1 MISQMKKYTFLV
13 FHRDY
18 DTFLT
23 QLRDLGVVHITQK
36 AAGLIEND
44 EKLQAALQHE
54 DDLRRLINQGAP
66 DQMIQE
72 RDAIKQNIAD
82 AKEAAQ
88 QAAVWGDFDAQ
99 HIEALK
105 EAGYNMRFFDCAISA
120 YKKEWGIK
128 VNTIEGK
135 TYFVRVEGIAS
146 QDVDISEMLEK
157 ATELPQPE
165 KSEAQ
170 WNKEIEQL
178 NGLLAA
184 ADARIEAWQLANMD
198 QLKQQLVEA
207 RQQIDWQRVQLSTD
221 KLADGALCLIEG
233 FCPIE
238 KEAELENMLNSAQ
251 VYYESAKPTI
261 EDNTPIELKN
271 NFYTRL
277 FEPITRLYSLP
288 NYAELDP
295 TPFFAPFFMLFF
307 GLCLG
312 DGGYGLLILLA
323 GIAVILKAPKLK
335 EWGWLG
341 VFMGVTT
348 MVVGILTGM
357 FFGINLEDV
366 AVLAP
371 VKQYF
376 ITETNA
382 TVHFMGGSYHPMM
395 VFAILIG
402 IFQILFAMGFKVVK
416 ITLRDGFKYA
426 AYDCAWLVAL
436 VTLIVW
442 FALAGSLSTVGLY
455 GIYAILGLCAVFILF
470 YSNPDRKVLLLNLGG
485 GLWGTYNMV
494 SGLLGDVLSY
504 IRLFALGL
512 AGGILGN
519 VFNALALQ
527 AGGACPSW
535 IGWLPTLLILVFGH
549 TLNFALCLISSVVH
563 PMRLTF
569 VEFYKNAGFE
579 GGGKEYKPFKK

>member
-1 MISQMKKYTFLV
+1 MISKMKKYTFLV

-23 QLRDLGVVHITQK
+23 QLRDLGVVHITEK
-36 AAGLIEND
+36 AAGLIEDNED
-44 EKLQAALQHE
+44 LQAALQHE
-54 DDLRRLINQGAP
+54 DELRHLLAQGAP
-66 DQMIQE
+66 DQLIQE
-72 RDAIKQNIAD
+72 RTVVEERIA
-82 AKEAAQ
+82 AAQEAAK
-88 QAAVWGDFDAQ
+88 QAAVWGDFDAERIQ
-99 HIEALK
+99 SLK
-105 EAGYNMRFFDCAISA
+105 EAGYTLRFFACSSKAF
-120 YKKEWGIK
+120 EEGWGIK
-128 VNTIEGK
+128 VNEIGGK
-135 TYFVRVEGIAS
+135 AYFVAV
-146 QDVDISEMLEK
+146 SEYSENSDYS
-157 ATELPQPE
+157 ELPVTEIPAPE
-165 KSEAQ
+165 KSEKQ
-170 WNKEIEQL
+170 WLQEMEHL

-184 ADARIEAWQLANMD
+184 ANARIEAWQKANLED
-198 QLKQQLVEA
+198 IKAQLVEA

-233 FCPIE
+233 FCPKD
-238 KEAELENMLNSAQ
+238 KEPALNEMLDSAQ
-251 VYYESAKPTI
+251 VYYEAEEPTK

-288 NYAELDP
+288 NYAEIDP

-312 DGGYGLLILLA
+312 DGGYGLVVLLA

-341 VFMGVTT
+341 VFMGITT

-357 FFGINLEDV
+357 FFGINLEEV

-382 TVHFMGGSYHPMM
+382 TVHFMGGAYHPMM

-442 FALAGSLSTVGLY
+442 FALAGSLSPVGLY
-455 GIYAILGLCAVFILF
+455 TIYGILGLCALFIMF
-470 YSNPDRKVLLLNLGG
+470 YSNPDRKILLLNIGG

-527 AGGACPSW
+527 AGGALPGW

>member
-1 MISQMKKYTFLV
+1 MISKMKKYTFLV

-23 QLRDLGVVHITQK
+23 QLRDLGVVHITEK
-36 AAGLIEND
+36 AAGLIEDNED
-44 EKLQAALQHE
+44 LQAALQHE
-54 DDLRRLINQGAP
+54 DELRHLLAQGAP
-66 DQMIQE
+66 DQLVQE
-72 RDAIKQNIAD
+72 RTAVEERIA
-82 AKEAAQ
+82 AAQEAAK
-88 QAAVWGDFDAQ
+88 QAAVWGDFDAERIQ
-99 HIEALK
+99 SLK
-105 EAGYNMRFFDCAISA
+105 EAGYTLRFFACSSKAF
-120 YKKEWGIK
+120 EEGWGIK
-128 VNTIEGK
+128 VNEIGGK
-135 TYFVRVEGIAS
+135 AYFVAV
-146 QDVDISEMLEK
+146 SEYSENSDYS
-157 ATELPQPE
+157 ELPVTEIPAPE
-165 KSEAQ
+165 KSEKQ
-170 WNKEIEQL
+170 WSQEMEHL

-184 ADARIEAWQLANMD
+184 ANARIEAWQKANLED
-198 QLKQQLVEA
+198 IKAQLVEA

-233 FCPIE
+233 FCPKD
-238 KEAELENMLNSAQ
+238 KEPALNEMLDSAQ
-251 VYYESAKPTI
+251 VYYEAEEPTK

-288 NYAELDP
+288 NYAEIDP

-312 DGGYGLLILLA
+312 DGGYGLVVLLA
-323 GIAVILKAPKLK
+323 GLAVILKAPKLK

-341 VFMGVTT
+341 VFMGITT
-348 MVVGILTGM
+348 MIVGILTGM
-357 FFGINLEDV
+357 FFGINLEEV

-382 TVHFMGGSYHPMM
+382 TVHFMGGAYHPMM

-442 FALAGSLSTVGLY
+442 FALAGSLNTIGLY
-455 GIYAILGLCAVFILF
+455 TIYGILGLCALFIMF
-470 YSNPDRKVLLLNLGG
+470 YSNPDRKILLLNIGG

-527 AGGACPSW
+527 AGGSLPGW

>member
-1 MISQMKKYTFLV
+1 MITQMKKYTFLV

-18 DTFLT
+18 EPFLE

-36 AAGLIEND
+36 AEGLIEND
-44 EKLQAALQHE
+44 EALQAALQHE
-54 DDLRRLINQGAP
+54 DELRKLIAQGAP
-66 DQMIQE
+66 DQLIAE
-72 RDAIKQNIAD
+72 RTEIEQRIAD
-82 AKEAAQ
+82 AQTAAKN
-88 QAAVWGDFDAQ
+88 AAVWGDFDAARIQ
-99 HIEALK
+99 ALK
-105 EAGYNMRFFDCAISA
+105 EAGYTLRFYNCPTSA
-120 YKKEWGIK
+120 FREEWGTA
-128 VNTIEGK
+128 VNNEEGK
-135 TYFVRVEGIAS
+135 TYFVHVTLAS
-146 QDVDISEMLEK
+146 EDPIDLRETAASEIP
-157 ATELPQPE
+157 TPE

-170 WNKEIEQL
+170 WKVEIEHL
-178 NGLLAA
+178 RGLLAA
-184 ADARIEAWQLANMD
+184 ANARIEAWQLANMEK
-198 QLKQQLVEA
+198 LQQELIDA
-207 RQQIDWQRVQLSTD
+207 RQQIDWQRVTLSTD
-221 KLADGALCLIEG
+221 KLAEGALCLFEG
-233 FCPIE
+233 FCPID
-238 KEAELENMLNSAQ
+238 KEAELNALLNSAQ
-251 VYYESAKPTI
+251 VYYEETEPTA
-261 EDNTPIELKN
+261 EDDTPIELKN
-271 NFYTRL
+271 NFFTRL

-323 GIAVILKAPKLK
+323 GIAVLIKAPKLK

-357 FFGINLEDV
+357 FFGINLEEV

-382 TVHFMGGSYHPMM
+382 TVHFMGSSYHPMM

-402 IFQILFAMGFKVVK
+402 IFQILFGMGFKVVK

-455 GIYAILGLCAVFILF
+455 SIYAILGICALFILF
-470 YSNPDRKVLLLNLGG
+470 YSNPDRKILLVNIGG

-519 VFNALALQ
+519 VFNSLALQ
-527 AGGACPSW
+527 AGGGLPSW
-535 IGWLPTLLILVFGH
+535 IGWLPTLLIMVFGH
-549 TLNFALCLISSVVH
+549 SLNFALCLISSVVH

-579 GGGKEYKPFKK
+579 GGGKEYTPFKNNK

>member
-1 MISQMKKYTFLV
+1 MITQMKKYTFLV

-18 DTFLT
+18 EPFLT

-36 AAGLIEND
+36 AAGLIEDD
-44 EKLQAALQHE
+44 EQLQAALQHE
-54 DDLRRLINQGAP
+54 DELRRLLKQGAP
-66 DQMIQE
+66 DQLLAE
-72 RDAIKQNIAD
+72 RANIEQSIED
-82 AKEAAQ
+82 AKQAASQ
-88 QAAVWGDFDAQ
+88 VAVWGDFDPARIQ
-99 HIEALK
+99 QLK
-105 EAGYNMRFFDCAISA
+105 EAGYTLRFFACSTSVFQE
-120 YKKEWGIK
+120 EWGIK
-128 VNTIEGK
+128 VSEKEGK
-135 TYFVRVEGIAS
+135 TYFVNLDNS
-146 QDVDISEMLEK
+146 SKDLDNSDLLDK
-157 ATELPQPE
+157 ATEIPQPE
-165 KSEAQ
+165 KSAAQ
-170 WNKEIEQL
+170 YMQEVENLK
-178 NGLLAA
+178 GLLAA
-184 ADARIEAWQLANMD
+184 ANARIEAWQIANIED
-198 QLKQQLVEA
+198 LKAQLKEA
-207 RQQIDWQRVQLSTD
+207 RQNIDWQRVTLSTD
-221 KLADGALCLIEG
+221 KLAEGSLCLFEG
-233 FCPIE
+233 FCPID
-238 KEAELENMLNSAQ
+238 KEPELNAMLAAAE
-251 VYYESAKPTI
+251 VYYEETDPEK
-261 EDNTPIELKN
+261 EDEVPIQLKN

-288 NYAELDP
+288 NYSEIDP

-341 VFMGVTT
+341 VFMGATT
-348 MVVGILTGM
+348 MIVGILTGM
-357 FFGINLEDV
+357 FFGINLEEV
-366 AVLAP
+366 AFLAP

-395 VFAILIG
+395 VFSILIG

-442 FALAGSLSTVGLY
+442 AATASSLSTIGLY
-455 GIYAILGLCAVFILF
+455 SIYAILGICALFILF
-470 YSNPDRKVLLLNLGG
+470 YSNPDRKILLVNIGG

-527 AGGACPSW
+527 AGGALPGW
-535 IGWLPTLLILVFGH
+535 IGWLPTLLIMVFGH

-579 GGGKEYKPFKK
+579 GGGKEYKPFKN

>member
-1 MISQMKKYTFLV
+1 MISKMKKYTFLV

-18 DTFLT
+18 DAFLT
-23 QLRDLGVVHITQK
+23 QLRDLGVVHITEK

-44 EKLQAALQHE
+44 EALQATLQHE
-54 DDLRRLINQGAP
+54 DELRHLLAQGAP
-66 DQMIQE
+66 DQLIQE
-72 RDAIKQNIAD
+72 RAAVEERIA
-82 AKEAAQ
+82 AAQEAAR
-88 QAAVWGDFDAQ
+88 QAAVWGDFDAER
-99 HIEALK
+99 IDALSN
-105 EAGYNMRFFDCAISA
+105 AGYTLRCFACPTSNF
-120 YKKEWGIK
+120 KEEWGIA
-128 VNTIEGK
+128 VNNIGGK
-135 TYFVRVEGIAS
+135 TYFVAV
-146 QDVDISEMLEK
+146 SEYSGFSDYS
-157 ATELPQPE
+157 ELPVTEIPLPE

-170 WNKEIEQL
+170 WLQEAEHL

-184 ADARIEAWQLANMD
+184 VNARIEAWQKANIEAV
-198 QLKQQLVEA
+198 KQQLVEA
-207 RQQIDWQRVQLSTD
+207 RQEIDWKRVQLSTD

-238 KEAELENMLNSAQ
+238 KEPALNEMLGTAQ
-251 VYYESAKPTI
+251 VYYEEADPTK

-271 NFYTRL
+271 NFFTRL

-312 DGGYGLLILLA
+312 DGGYGLLVLLA
-323 GIAVILKAPKLK
+323 GVAVILKAPKLK

-341 VFMGVTT
+341 VFMGLTT

-357 FFGINLEDV
+357 FFGINLEEV

-382 TVHFMGGSYHPMM
+382 TVHVMGGSYHPMM

-442 FALAGSLSTVGLY
+442 AALAGSLSTVGLY
-455 GIYAILGLCAVFILF
+455 TIYGILGLCALFIMF
-470 YSNPDRKVLLLNLGG
+470 YSNPDRKILVLNIGG

-527 AGGACPSW
+527 AGGSLPGW

-579 GGGKEYKPFKK
+579 GGGKEYKPFAKH

>member
-18 DTFLT
+18 ETFLS

-36 AAGLIEND
+36 AAGLIEDN
-44 EKLQAALQHE
+44 ESLQAALQHE
-54 DDLRRLINQGAP
+54 DELRRLIAQGAP

-72 RDAIKQNIAD
+72 RAAIEERIAA

-88 QAAVWGDFDAQ
+88 HAAIWGDFNPERVA
-99 HIEALK
+99 ALQA
-105 EAGYNMRFFDCAISA
+105 AGYTLRFFVCSEKA
-120 YKKEWGIK
+120 YLEEWG
-128 VNTIEGK
+128 VAVTNEGGK
-135 TYFVRVEGIAS
+135 TYFVQVNHAGEEP
-146 QDVDISEMLEK
+146 QDLSETA
-157 ATELPQPE
+157 ATEIAQPE
-165 KSEAQ
+165 KSASQWLQEAEHL
-170 WNKEIEQL
+170 K
-178 NGLLAA
+178 GLLAA
-184 ADARIEAWQLANMD
+184 ADARIEVWQKAHMDDLRHQLA
-198 QLKQQLVEA
+198 EA
-207 RQQIDWQRVQLSTD
+207 RQQIDWQRVTLSTD
-221 KLADGALCLIEG
+221 KLAEGALCLFEG
-233 FCPIE
+233 FCPID
-238 KEAELENMLNSAQ
+238 KEAELNAMLEKAQ
-251 VYYESAKPTI
+251 VYYEETDPEK
-261 EDNTPIELKN
+261 EDEVPIQLKN

-288 NYAELDP
+288 NYAEIDP

-341 VFMGVTT
+341 VFMGATT
-348 MVVGILTGM
+348 MIVGILTGM
-357 FFGINLEDV
+357 FFGINLEEV
-366 AVLAP
+366 AFLAP

-442 FALAGSLSTVGLY
+442 AATASSLSTIGLY
-455 GIYAILGLCAVFILF
+455 CIYAILGICTLFILF
-470 YSNPDRKVLLLNLGG
+470 YSNPDRKILLVNIGG

-527 AGGACPSW
+527 AGGALPGW
-535 IGWLPTLLILVFGH
+535 IGWLPTLLIMVFGH
-549 TLNFALCLISSVVH
+549 ALNFALCLISSVVH

>member
-1 MISQMKKYTFLV
+1 MITQMKKYTFLV

-18 DTFLT
+18 EPFLE
-23 QLRDLGVVHITQK
+23 QLRELGVVHITQK
-36 AAGLIEND
+36 AAGLIEDN
-44 EKLQAALQHE
+44 EALQAALQHE
-54 DDLRRLINQGAP
+54 DELRRLLKQGAP
-66 DQMIQE
+66 DQLINERSNIQE
-72 RDAIKQNIAD
+72 RIA
-82 AKEAAQ
+82 AAQEAAK
-88 QAAVWGDFDAQ
+88 QASIWGEFDAAR
-99 HIEALK
+99 IAELK
-105 EAGYNMRFFDCAISA
+105 EAGYALRFFECATKA
-120 YKKEWGIK
+120 FQPEWGIA
-128 VNTIEGK
+128 VNEKGGK
-135 TYFVRVEGIAS
+135 TYFVQIGEGLDLSETTAS
-146 QDVDISEMLEK
+146 
-157 ATELPQPE
+157 ELPVPE
-165 KSEAQ
+165 KSEAAWLQ
-170 WNKEIEQL
+170 EIEHL
-178 NGLLAA
+178 KGLYAA
-184 ADARIEAWQLANMD
+184 AETRIVAWQKANMD
-198 QLKQQLVEA
+198 DLQAQLTEA
-207 RQQIDWQRVQLSTD
+207 RQQIDWQKVTLSTD
-221 KLADGALCLIEG
+221 KLAEGALCLFEG
-233 FCPIE
+233 FCPID
-238 KEAELENMLNSAQ
+238 KEPELNAMLAEAQ
-251 VYYESAKPTI
+251 VYYEETDPEK
-261 EDNTPIELKN
+261 EDATPIELKN
-271 NFYTRL
+271 NFFTRL

-312 DGGYGLLILLA
+312 DGGYGLVILLA

-341 VFMGVTT
+341 VFMGATT
-348 MVVGILTGM
+348 MIVGILTGM
-357 FFGINLEDV
+357 FFGINLEEV
-366 AVLAP
+366 AFLAP

-395 VFAILIG
+395 VFAIIIG

-442 FALAGSLSTVGLY
+442 AL
-455 GIYAILGLCAVFILF
+455 FILF
-470 YSNPDRKVLLLNLGG
+470 YSNPDRKILLVNIGG

-579 GGGKEYKPFKK
+579 GGGREYKPFKKL

>member
-18 DTFLT
+18 EPFLE
-23 QLRDLGVVHITQK
+23 QLRELGVVHITEK
-36 AAGLIEND
+36 AAGLIEDD
-44 EKLQAALQHE
+44 ETLQAALQHE
-54 DDLRRLINQGAP
+54 DTLRHLLNQGAT
-66 DQMIQE
+66 DELIQE
-72 RDAIKQNIAD
+72 RTAIEENIA
-82 AKEAAQ
+82 AARQAAQ
-88 QAAVWGDFDAQ
+88 NAAVWGEFDAAR
-99 HIEALK
+99 IAELK
-105 EAGYNMRFFDCAISA
+105 EAGYALRFFECPIKTFDA
-120 YKKEWGIK
+120 EWGIK
-128 VNTIEGK
+128 VNEKEGK
-135 TYFVRVEGIAS
+135 AYFVQVGKGCDLTETTAS
-146 QDVDISEMLEK
+146 EIPV
-157 ATELPQPE
+157 PE
-165 KSEAQ
+165 KSESQ
-170 WNKEIEQL
+170 WLQTAEQYKEQL
-178 NGLLAA
+178 AGVN
-184 ADARIEAWQLANMD
+184 ARIEAWQKENIND
-198 QLKQQLVEA
+198 IKHQLVEA
-207 RQQIDWQRVQLSTD
+207 RQQIDWQRVTLSTD
-221 KLADGALCLIEG
+221 KLAEGALCLLEG
-233 FCPIE
+233 FCPID
-238 KEAELENMLNSAQ
+238 KEAELNTMLADAQ
-251 VYYESAKPTI
+251 VYFEEEEPAK

-271 NFYTRL
+271 NFFSRL

-288 NYAELDP
+288 NYAEIDP

-312 DGGYGLLILLA
+312 DGGYGLIILLA

-341 VFMGVTT
+341 VFMGLTT
-348 MVVGILTGM
+348 MVVGILTGV
-357 FFGINLEDV
+357 FFGINLEEV

-442 FALAGSLSTVGLY
+442 FALSGSLSTIGLY
-455 GIYAILGLCAVFILF
+455 TIYGILGICALFILF
-470 YSNPDRKVLLLNLGG
+470 YKDPDRKVLLLNLGG

-494 SGLLGDVLSY
+494 SGLLGDILSY

-549 TLNFALCLISSVVH
+549 SLNFALCLISSVVH

-569 VEFYKNAGFE
+569 VEFYKNADFE
-579 GGGKEYKPFKK
+579 GGGREYKPFRK

>member
-135 TYFVRVEGIAS
+135 TYFVRVEGTAS

-238 KEAELENMLNSAQ
+238 KETELENMLNSAQ

-535 IGWLPTLLILVFGH
+535 IGWLPMLLILVFGH

>member
-1 MISQMKKYTFLV
+1 MITQMKKYTFLV

-18 DTFLT
+18 EPFLT

-44 EKLQAALQHE
+44 ENLQAALQHE
-54 DDLRRLINQGAP
+54 DELRRLINQGAT
-66 DQMIQE
+66 DQLLAE
-72 RDAIKQNIAD
+72 RANVEQSIAEAKQ
-82 AKEAAQ
+82 AAA
-88 QAAVWGDFDAQ
+88 QAAVWGDFDATRIQ
-99 HIEALK
+99 ELK
-105 EAGYNMRFFDCAISA
+105 DAGYTLRFYSCPTSA
-120 YKKEWGIK
+120 FREEWGIVINNK
-128 VNTIEGK
+128 EGK
-135 TYFVRVEGIAS
+135 TYFVQVDNPTS
-146 QDVDISEMLEK
+146 QDIDSEMFEK
-157 ATELPQPE
+157 VTEIPAPE

-170 WNKEIEQL
+170 WNQEVENL

-184 ADARIEAWQLANMD
+184 ANARIEAWKLANMERL
-198 QLKQQLVEA
+198 QKELSEA

-233 FCPIE
+233 FCPID
-238 KEAELENMLNSAQ
+238 KEAELNAMLDGAQ
-251 VYYESAKPTI
+251 VYYESEEPAK

-312 DGGYGLLILLA
+312 DGGYGLVILLA
-323 GIAVILKAPKLK
+323 GLAVIFKAPKLK

-341 VFMGVTT
+341 VFMGLTT

-357 FFGINLEDV
+357 FFGINLEEV

-382 TVHFMGGSYHPMM
+382 TVHFMGGAYHPMM

-442 FALAGSLSTVGLY
+442 FALSGSLSPIGLY
-455 GIYAILGLCAVFILF
+455 TIYGILGLCALFILF
-470 YSNPDRKVLLLNLGG
+470 YSNPDRKVLLLNIGG

-549 TLNFALCLISSVVH
+549 SLNFALCLISSVVH

-579 GGGKEYKPFKK
+579 GGGKEYKPFAKH

>member
-1 MISQMKKYTFLV
+1 MITQMKKYTFLV

-18 DTFLT
+18 EPFLE
-23 QLRDLGVVHITQK
+23 QLRELGVVHITQK
-36 AAGLIEND
+36 AAGLIEDN
-44 EKLQAALQHE
+44 EALQAALQRE
-54 DDLRRLINQGAP
+54 DELRRLLKQGAP
-66 DQMIQE
+66 DQLINERSNIQE
-72 RDAIKQNIAD
+72 RIA
-82 AKEAAQ
+82 AAQEAAK
-88 QAAVWGDFDAQ
+88 QASIWGEFDAAR
-99 HIEALK
+99 IAELKASGYAL
-105 EAGYNMRFFDCAISA
+105 RFFECATKA
-120 YKKEWGIK
+120 FQPEWGIA
-128 VNTIEGK
+128 VNEKGGK
-135 TYFVRVEGIAS
+135 TYFVQIGEGLDLSETTAS
-146 QDVDISEMLEK
+146 
-157 ATELPQPE
+157 ELPAPE
-165 KSEAQ
+165 KSEAAWLQ
-170 WNKEIEQL
+170 EIEHL
-178 NGLLAA
+178 KGLYAA
-184 ADARIEAWQLANMD
+184 AETRIVAWQKANMD
-198 QLKQQLVEA
+198 DLQAQLTEA
-207 RQQIDWQRVQLSTD
+207 RQQIDWQKVTLSTD
-221 KLADGALCLIEG
+221 KLAEGALCLFEG
-233 FCPIE
+233 FCPID
-238 KEAELENMLNSAQ
+238 KEPELNAMLAEAQ
-251 VYYESAKPTI
+251 VYYEETDPEK
-261 EDNTPIELKN
+261 EDATPIELKN
-271 NFYTRL
+271 NFFTRL

-312 DGGYGLLILLA
+312 DGGYGLVILLA
-323 GIAVILKAPKLK
+323 GLAVILKAPKLK

-341 VFMGVTT
+341 VFMGATT
-348 MVVGILTGM
+348 MIVGILTGM
-357 FFGINLEDV
+357 FFGINLEEV
-366 AVLAP
+366 AFLAP

-442 FALAGSLSTVGLY
+442 AATASSLSTIGLY
-455 GIYAILGLCAVFILF
+455 CIYAILGICALFILF
-470 YSNPDRKVLLLNLGG
+470 YSNPDRKILLVNIGG

-527 AGGACPSW
+527 AGGALPGW

-579 GGGKEYKPFKK
+579 GGGREYKPFKKL

>member
-1 MISQMKKYTFLV
+1 MISKMKKYTFLV

-18 DTFLT
+18 EPFLT

-44 EKLQAALQHE
+44 ENLQAALQRE
-54 DDLRRLINQGAP
+54 DELRRLIAQGAP
-66 DQMIQE
+66 DQMLQE
-72 RDAIKQNIAD
+72 RANIEQNIA
-82 AKEAAQ
+82 EARVAEQ
-88 QAAVWGDFDAQ
+88 QAAVWGDFDPKR
-99 HIEALK
+99 IKALK
-105 EAGYNMRFFDCAISA
+105 EAGYPLRFFVCQTNA
-120 YKKEWGIK
+120 YKEEFGI
-128 VNTIEGK
+128 VVANENGK
-135 TYFVRVEGIAS
+135 TYFV
-146 QDVDISEMLEK
+146 QMDPVDMEDSP
-157 ATELPQPE
+157 ATEIQLPE
-165 KSEAQ
+165 KSAAQ
-170 WNKEIEQL
+170 YQQEIEHL
-178 NGLLAA
+178 NALLAA
-184 ADARIEAWQLANMD
+184 ANARIQAWQLANTERL
-198 QLKQQLVEA
+198 QKELKEA
-207 RQQIDWQRVQLSTD
+207 RQQIDWQRVTLSTD
-221 KLADGALCLIEG
+221 KLAEGALCLFEG
-233 FCPIE
+233 FCPID
-238 KEAELENMLNSAQ
+238 KEAELNAMLKDAQ
-251 VYYESAKPTI
+251 VYYEETDPSK
-261 EDNTPIELKN
+261 EDDTPIELKN

-323 GIAVILKAPKLK
+323 GVAVILKAPKFK

-341 VFMGVTT
+341 VFMGLTT

-357 FFGINLEDV
+357 FFGINLEEV
-366 AVLAP
+366 AFLAP

-395 VFAILIG
+395 VFAIFIG
-402 IFQILFAMGFKVVK
+402 IFQILFGMGFKVVK
-416 ITLRDGFKYA
+416 IALRDGFKYA

-442 FALAGSLSTVGLY
+442 FAPAGSLSTVGLY
-455 GIYAILGLCAVFILF
+455 SIYAILGICALFIMF
-470 YSNPDRKVLLLNLGG
+470 YSNPDRKILLVNIGG

-519 VFNALALQ
+519 VFNSLALQ
-527 AGGACPSW
+527 AGGSLPGW
-535 IGWLPTLLILVFGH
+535 IGWLPTLLIMVFGH
-549 TLNFALCLISSVVH
+549 SLNFALCLISSIVH

>member
-1 MISQMKKYTFLV
+1 MISKMKKYTFLV

-23 QLRDLGVVHITQK
+23 QLRDLGVVHITEK
-36 AAGLIEND
+36 AAGLIEDNED
-44 EKLQAALQHE
+44 LQAALQHE
-54 DDLRRLINQGAP
+54 DELRHLLAQGAP
-66 DQMIQE
+66 DQLIQE
-72 RDAIKQNIAD
+72 RTAVEERIVAAQ
-82 AKEAAQ
+82 EAAK
-88 QAAVWGDFDAQ
+88 QAAVWGDFDAAR
-99 HIEALK
+99 INALK
-105 EAGYNMRFFDCAISA
+105 EAGYTLRFFQCSSKSFDP
-120 YKKEWGIK
+120 EWGIK
-128 VNTIEGK
+128 VNEKEGK
-135 TYFVRVEGIAS
+135 TYFVAVSEYSENSDYSELTVTEIA
-146 QDVDISEMLEK
+146 
-157 ATELPQPE
+157 QPE
-165 KSEAQ
+165 KSEKQ
-170 WNKEIEQL
+170 WLQEVEHL

-184 ADARIEAWQLANMD
+184 ANGRIEAWQKANIED
-198 QLKQQLVEA
+198 IKAQLVEA

-221 KLADGALCLIEG
+221 KLAEGALCLIEG
-233 FCPIE
+233 FCPID
-238 KEAELENMLNSAQ
+238 KEPALNEMLDSAQ
-251 VYYESAKPTI
+251 VYYEAEEPSK

-288 NYAELDP
+288 NYAEIDP

-312 DGGYGLLILLA
+312 DGGYGLVVLLA

-341 VFMGVTT
+341 VFMGITT

-357 FFGINLEDV
+357 FFGINLEEV

-382 TVHFMGGSYHPMM
+382 TVHFMGGAYHPMM

-442 FALAGSLSTVGLY
+442 FALAGSLNTIGLY
-455 GIYAILGLCAVFILF
+455 TIYGILGLCALFILF
-470 YSNPDRKVLLLNLGG
+470 YKDPDRKILLLNLGG

-527 AGGACPSW
+527 AGGSLPGW

-549 TLNFALCLISSVVH
+549 SLNFALCLISSVVH

>member
-1 MISQMKKYTFLV
+1 MITQMKKYTFLV

-23 QLRDLGVVHITQK
+23 QLRDLGVVHITEK
-36 AAGLIEND
+36 AAGLIEDNED
-44 EKLQAALQHE
+44 LQAALQHE
-54 DDLRRLINQGAP
+54 DELRRLLRQGAP
-66 DQMIQE
+66 DQLIQE
-72 RDAIKQNIAD
+72 RTTVEERIA
-82 AKEAAQ
+82 AAHEAAK
-88 QAAVWGDFDAQ
+88 QAAVWGDFDAAR
-99 HIEALK
+99 IEALK
-105 EAGYNMRFFDCAISA
+105 EAGYTLRFFQCSSKSFDP
-120 YKKEWGIK
+120 EWGIK
-128 VNTIEGK
+128 VNEKEGK
-135 TYFVRVEGIAS
+135 TYFVAV
-146 QDVDISEMLEK
+146 SEYSENSDYS
-157 ATELPQPE
+157 ELPVTEIAQPE
-165 KSEAQ
+165 KSEKQ
-170 WNKEIEQL
+170 WLQEAEHL

-184 ADARIEAWQLANMD
+184 ANARIEAWQKANVED
-198 QLKQQLVEA
+198 IKAQLVEA

-233 FCPIE
+233 FCPID
-238 KEAELENMLNSAQ
+238 KEPALNEMLDSAQ
-251 VYYESAKPTI
+251 VYYEAEEPTK

-288 NYAELDP
+288 NYAEIDP

-312 DGGYGLLILLA
+312 DGGYGLVILLA
-323 GIAVILKAPKLK
+323 GLAVIFKAPKLK

-341 VFMGVTT
+341 VFMGFTT

-357 FFGINLEDV
+357 FFGINLEEV

-371 VKQYF
+371 IKQYF

-382 TVHFMGGSYHPMM
+382 TVHVMGGAYHPMM

-442 FALAGSLSTVGLY
+442 AIFAGSLSTIGLY
-455 GIYAILGLCAVFILF
+455 SIYAILGLCALFIMF
-470 YSNPDRKVLLLNLGG
+470 YSNPDRKVLLLNIGG

-549 TLNFALCLISSVVH
+549 SLNFALCLISSVVH

>member
-1 MISQMKKYTFLV
+1 MISKMKKYTFLV

-18 DTFLT
+18 EPFLT
-23 QLRDLGVVHITQK
+23 QLRELGVVHITEK
-36 AAGLIEND
+36 AAGLIEDD
-44 EKLQAALQHE
+44 ENLQASLQHE
-54 DDLRRLINQGAP
+54 DELRRLLKQGAS
-66 DQMIQE
+66 DELIQE
-72 RDAIKQNIAD
+72 RADVEQRIVDAQA
-82 AKEAAQ
+82 AAQ
-88 QAAVWGDFDAQ
+88 QASVWGEFDAQ
-99 HIEALK
+99 RIAALK
-105 EAGYNMRFFDCAISA
+105 EAGYTLRFFACPVSN
-120 YKKEWGIK
+120 YKEEWGIA
-128 VNTIEGK
+128 VNNAEGK
-135 TYFVRVEGIAS
+135 TYFVQVTLA
-146 QDVDISEMLEK
+146 
-157 ATELPQPE
+157 
-165 KSEAQ
+165 SEALVDLTDTSAAEIAAPAQSEKQ
-170 WNKEIEQL
+170 WLQEVENLKTQ
-178 NGLLAA
+178 LAA
-184 ADARIEAWQLANMD
+184 VNERIEAWQKENIEDIKRQLA
-198 QLKQQLVEA
+198 EA
-207 RQQIDWQRVQLSTD
+207 RQQIDWQRVTLSTD
-221 KLADGALCLIEG
+221 KLAEGALCLFEG

-238 KEAELENMLNSAQ
+238 KEVELNEMLATAQ
-251 VYYESAKPTI
+251 VYYEESEPAK

-271 NFYTRL
+271 NFFTRL

-288 NYAELDP
+288 NYAEIDP

-323 GIAVILKAPKLK
+323 GLAVIIKAPKLK

-341 VFMGVTT
+341 IFMGLAT
-348 MVVGILTGM
+348 MVVGILTGV
-357 FFGINLEDV
+357 FFGINLEEV

-442 FALAGSLSTVGLY
+442 FALSGSLSPVGQYIIY
-455 GIYAILGLCAVFILF
+455 GILGICALFIMF
-470 YSNPDRKVLLLNLGG
+470 YSNPDRKILLLNIGG

-535 IGWLPTLLILVFGH
+535 IGWLPALLIMVFGH
-549 TLNFALCLISSVVH
+549 TLNFALCVISSVVH

-579 GGGKEYKPFKK
+579 GGGKEYKPFAKH

>member
-1 MISQMKKYTFLV
+1 MISKMKKYTFLV

-18 DTFLT
+18 EPFLT

-44 EKLQAALQHE
+44 ENLQAALQRE
-54 DDLRRLINQGAP
+54 DELRRLIAQGAP
-66 DQMIQE
+66 DQMLQE
-72 RDAIKQNIAD
+72 RANIEQSIA
-82 AKEAAQ
+82 EARVAEQ
-88 QAAVWGDFDAQ
+88 QAVVWGDFDPKR
-99 HIEALK
+99 IKALK
-105 EAGYNMRFFDCAISA
+105 EAGYPLRFFVCQTNA
-120 YKKEWGIK
+120 YKEEFGI
-128 VNTIEGK
+128 VVANENGK
-135 TYFVRVEGIAS
+135 TYFV
-146 QDVDISEMLEK
+146 QMDPVDMEDSP
-157 ATELPQPE
+157 ATEIQLPE
-165 KSEAQ
+165 KSAAQ
-170 WNKEIEQL
+170 YQQEIEHL
-178 NGLLAA
+178 NALLAA
-184 ADARIEAWQLANMD
+184 ANARIQAWQLANTERL
-198 QLKQQLVEA
+198 QKELKEA
-207 RQQIDWQRVQLSTD
+207 RQQIDWQRVTLSTD
-221 KLADGALCLIEG
+221 KLAEGALCLFEG
-233 FCPIE
+233 FCPID
-238 KEAELENMLNSAQ
+238 KEAELNAMLKDAQ
-251 VYYESAKPTI
+251 VYYEETDPSK
-261 EDNTPIELKN
+261 EDDTPIELKN

-323 GIAVILKAPKLK
+323 GVAVILKAPKFK

-341 VFMGVTT
+341 VFMGLTT

-357 FFGINLEDV
+357 FFGINLEEV
-366 AVLAP
+366 AFLAP

-395 VFAILIG
+395 VFAIFIG
-402 IFQILFAMGFKVVK
+402 IFQILFGMGFKVVK
-416 ITLRDGFKYA
+416 IALRDGFKYA

-442 FALAGSLSTVGLY
+442 FALAGSLSTAGLY
-455 GIYAILGLCAVFILF
+455 SIYAILGICALFIMF
-470 YSNPDRKVLLLNLGG
+470 YSNPDRKILLVNIGG

-519 VFNALALQ
+519 VFNSLALQ
-527 AGGACPSW
+527 AGGSLPGW
-535 IGWLPTLLILVFGH
+535 IGWLPTLLIMVFGH
-549 TLNFALCLISSVVH
+549 SLNFALCLISSIVH

>member
-1 MISQMKKYTFLV
+1 MITQMKKYTFLV

-18 DTFLT
+18 EPFLT

-36 AAGLIEND
+36 AAGLIEDD
-44 EKLQAALQHE
+44 EQLQAALQHE
-54 DDLRRLINQGAP
+54 DELRRLLKQGAP
-66 DQMIQE
+66 DELIAE
-72 RDAIKQNIAD
+72 RNEVNERIVAAQ
-82 AKEAAQ
+82 EAAK
-88 QAAVWGDFDAQ
+88 QAAVWGDFDAAR
-99 HIEALK
+99 IAALK
-105 EAGYNMRFFDCAISA
+105 EAGYTLHFYECASKA
-120 YKKEWGIK
+120 FREEWGIK
-128 VNTIEGK
+128 VNEVGSK
-135 TYFVRVEGIAS
+135 TYFIALESVEDAIEIPA
-146 QDVDISEMLEK
+146 
-157 ATELPQPE
+157 PQ

-170 WNKEIEQL
+170 WLQEVENLKA
-178 NGLLAA
+178 LLADV
-184 ADARIEAWQLANMD
+184 DARIVAWQKENLDDIKA
-198 QLKQQLVEA
+198 QLVEA
-207 RQQIDWQRVQLSTD
+207 RQQIDWKRVTLSTD
-221 KLADGALCLIEG
+221 KLVEGALCLFEG
-233 FCPIE
+233 FCPID
-238 KEAELENMLNSAQ
+238 KEAELNAMLAESQ
-251 VYYESAKPTI
+251 VYYEETTPTK

-312 DGGYGLLILLA
+312 DGGYGLVILLA
-323 GIAVILKAPKLK
+323 GLAVIFKAPKLK

-341 VFMGVTT
+341 VFMGFTT

-357 FFGINLEDV
+357 FFGINLEVV

-371 VKQYF
+371 IKQYF

-382 TVHFMGGSYHPMM
+382 TVHVMGGSYHPMM

-402 IFQILFAMGFKVVK
+402 VFQILFAMGFKVVK
-416 ITLRDGFKYA
+416 IALRDGFKYA

-442 FALAGSLSTVGLY
+442 AIFAGSLSTIGLY
-455 GIYAILGLCAVFILF
+455 SIYAILGLCALFIMF
-470 YSNPDRKVLLLNLGG
+470 YSNPDRKVLLLNIGG
-485 GLWGTYNMV
+485 GLWGTYNMI
-494 SGLLGDVLSY
+494 SGLLGDILSY

-549 TLNFALCLISSVVH
+549 SLNFALCLISSVVH

>member
-1 MISQMKKYTFLV
+1 MISKMKKYTFLV

-23 QLRDLGVVHITQK
+23 QLRDLGVVHITEK
-36 AAGLIEND
+36 AAGLIEDNED
-44 EKLQAALQHE
+44 LQAALQHE
-54 DDLRRLINQGAP
+54 DELRHLLAQGAP
-66 DQMIQE
+66 DQLIQE
-72 RDAIKQNIAD
+72 RTAVEERIVA
-82 AKEAAQ
+82 AHEAAK
-88 QAAVWGDFDAQ
+88 QAAVWGDFDAAR
-99 HIEALK
+99 IDALK
-105 EAGYNMRFFDCAISA
+105 EAGYTLRFFQCSS
-120 YKKEWGIK
+120 KSFEEGWGIK
-128 VNTIEGK
+128 VNEKEGK
-135 TYFVRVEGIAS
+135 TYFVAV
-146 QDVDISEMLEK
+146 SEYSENSDYS
-157 ATELPQPE
+157 ELPVTEIAQPE
-165 KSEAQ
+165 KSEKQ
-170 WNKEIEQL
+170 WLQEVEHL

-184 ADARIEAWQLANMD
+184 ANGRIEAWQKANIED
-198 QLKQQLVEA
+198 IKAQLVEA

-221 KLADGALCLIEG
+221 KLAEGALCLIEG
-233 FCPIE
+233 FCPVD
-238 KEAELENMLNSAQ
+238 KEPALNEMLDSAQ
-251 VYYESAKPTI
+251 VYYEAEEPTK

-288 NYAELDP
+288 NYAEIDP

-312 DGGYGLLILLA
+312 DGGYGLVVLLA

-341 VFMGVTT
+341 VFMGITT

-357 FFGINLEDV
+357 FFGINLEEV

-382 TVHFMGGSYHPMM
+382 TVHFMGGAYHPMM

-442 FALAGSLSTVGLY
+442 FALAGSLNTIGLY
-455 GIYAILGLCAVFILF
+455 TIYGILGLCALFILF
-470 YSNPDRKVLLLNLGG
+470 YKDPDRKILLLNLGG

-527 AGGACPSW
+527 AGGALPSW

-549 TLNFALCLISSVVH
+549 SLNFALCLISSVVH

>member
-1 MISQMKKYTFLV
+1 MITQMKKYTFLV

-18 DTFLT
+18 EPFLE
-23 QLRDLGVVHITQK
+23 QLRELGVVHITQK
-36 AAGLIEND
+36 AAGLIEDN
-44 EKLQAALQHE
+44 EALQAALQRE
-54 DDLRRLINQGAP
+54 DELRRLLKQGAP
-66 DQMIQE
+66 DQLINERSNIQE
-72 RDAIKQNIAD
+72 RIA
-82 AKEAAQ
+82 AAQEAAK
-88 QAAVWGDFDAQ
+88 QASIWGEFDAAR
-99 HIEALK
+99 IAELK
-105 EAGYNMRFFDCAISA
+105 EAGYTLRFFECATKA
-120 YKKEWGIK
+120 FQPEWGIA
-128 VNTIEGK
+128 VNEKGGK
-135 TYFVRVEGIAS
+135 TYFVQIGEGLDLSETTAS
-146 QDVDISEMLEK
+146 
-157 ATELPQPE
+157 ELPVPE
-165 KSEAQ
+165 KSESAWLQ
-170 WNKEIEQL
+170 EIEHL
-178 NGLLAA
+178 KGLYAA
-184 ADARIEAWQLANMD
+184 AETRIVAWQKANMD
-198 QLKQQLVEA
+198 DLQAQLTEA
-207 RQQIDWQRVQLSTD
+207 RQQIDWQKVTLSTD
-221 KLADGALCLIEG
+221 KLAEGALCLFEG
-233 FCPIE
+233 FCPID
-238 KEAELENMLNSAQ
+238 KEPELNAMLAEAQ
-251 VYYESAKPTI
+251 VYYEETDPEK
-261 EDNTPIELKN
+261 EDATPIELKN
-271 NFYTRL
+271 NFFTRL

-312 DGGYGLLILLA
+312 DGGYGLVILLA

-341 VFMGVTT
+341 VFMGATT
-348 MVVGILTGM
+348 MIVGILTGM
-357 FFGINLEDV
+357 FFGINLEEV
-366 AVLAP
+366 AFLAP

-442 FALAGSLSTVGLY
+442 AATASSLSTIGLY
-455 GIYAILGLCAVFILF
+455 CIYAILGICALFILF
-470 YSNPDRKVLLLNLGG
+470 YSNPDRKILLVNIGG

-579 GGGKEYKPFKK
+579 GGGREYKPFKKL

>member
-135 TYFVRVEGIAS
+135 TYFVRVEGTAS
-146 QDVDISEMLEK
+146 QDVDLSEMLEK

-198 QLKQQLVEA
+198 RLKQQLVEA

-251 VYYESAKPTI
+251 VYYESAKPTV

>member
-1 MISQMKKYTFLV
+1 L
-13 FHRDY
+13 
-18 DTFLT
+18 L
-23 QLRDLGVVHITQK
+23 
-36 AAGLIEND
+36 A
-44 EKLQAALQHE
+44 
-54 DDLRRLINQGAP
+54 QGAP
-66 DQMIQE
+66 DQLIQE
-72 RDAIKQNIAD
+72 RTAVEERIA
-82 AKEAAQ
+82 AAHEAAK
-88 QAAVWGDFDAQ
+88 QAAVWGEFDAAR
-99 HIEALK
+99 IEALK
-105 EAGYNMRFFDCAISA
+105 EAGYTLRFFQCSS
-120 YKKEWGIK
+120 KSFEEGWGIK
-128 VNTIEGK
+128 VNEKEGK
-135 TYFVRVEGIAS
+135 TYFVAV
-146 QDVDISEMLEK
+146 SEYSEN
-157 ATELPQPE
+157 ADYSELPVTEIAQPE
-165 KSEAQ
+165 KSEKQ
-170 WNKEIEQL
+170 WLQEVEHL

-184 ADARIEAWQLANMD
+184 ANGRIEAWQKANIED
-198 QLKQQLVEA
+198 IKAQLVEA

-221 KLADGALCLIEG
+221 KLVEGALCLIEG
-233 FCPIE
+233 FCPID
-238 KEAELENMLNSAQ
+238 KEPALKEMLESAQ
-251 VYYESAKPTI
+251 VYYEAEEPSK

-288 NYAELDP
+288 NYAEIDP

-312 DGGYGLLILLA
+312 DGGYGLVVLLA
-323 GIAVILKAPKLK
+323 GLAVILKAPKLK

-341 VFMGVTT
+341 VFMGITT

-357 FFGINLEDV
+357 FFGINLEEV

-382 TVHFMGGSYHPMM
+382 TVHFMGGAYHPMM

-442 FALAGSLSTVGLY
+442 FALAGSLNTIGLY
-455 GIYAILGLCAVFILF
+455 TIYGILGLCALFILF
-470 YSNPDRKVLLLNLGG
+470 YKDPDRKILLLNLGG

-527 AGGACPSW
+527 AGGALPSW

-549 TLNFALCLISSVVH
+549 SLNFALCLISSVVH

>member
-1 MISQMKKYTFLV
+1 MKKYTFLV

-18 DTFLT
+18 EPFLE
-23 QLRDLGVVHITQK
+23 QLRELGVVHITQK
-36 AAGLIEND
+36 AAGLIEDN
-44 EKLQAALQHE
+44 EALQAALQHE
-54 DDLRRLINQGAP
+54 DELRRLLKQGAP
-66 DQMIQE
+66 DQLINERSNIQE
-72 RDAIKQNIAD
+72 RIA
-82 AKEAAQ
+82 AAQEAAK
-88 QAAVWGDFDAQ
+88 QASIWGEFDAAR
-99 HIEALK
+99 IAELK
-105 EAGYNMRFFDCAISA
+105 EAGYALRFFECATKA
-120 YKKEWGIK
+120 FQPEWGIA
-128 VNTIEGK
+128 VNEKGGK
-135 TYFVRVEGIAS
+135 TYFVQIGEGLDLSETTAS
-146 QDVDISEMLEK
+146 
-157 ATELPQPE
+157 ELPVPE
-165 KSEAQ
+165 KSEAAWLQ
-170 WNKEIEQL
+170 EIEHL
-178 NGLLAA
+178 KGLYAA
-184 ADARIEAWQLANMD
+184 AETRIVAWQKANMD
-198 QLKQQLVEA
+198 DLQAQLTEA
-207 RQQIDWQRVQLSTD
+207 RQQIDWQKVTLSTD
-221 KLADGALCLIEG
+221 KLAEGALCLFEG
-233 FCPIE
+233 FCPID
-238 KEAELENMLNSAQ
+238 KEPELNAMLAEAQ
-251 VYYESAKPTI
+251 VYYEETDPEK
-261 EDNTPIELKN
+261 EDATPIELKN
-271 NFYTRL
+271 NFFTRL

-312 DGGYGLLILLA
+312 DGGYGLVILLA

-341 VFMGVTT
+341 VFMGATT
-348 MVVGILTGM
+348 MIVGILTGM
-357 FFGINLEDV
+357 FFGINLEEV
-366 AVLAP
+366 AFLAP

-395 VFAILIG
+395 VFAIIIG

-442 FALAGSLSTVGLY
+442 AATASSLSTIGLY
-455 GIYAILGLCAVFILF
+455 CIYAILGICALFILF
-470 YSNPDRKVLLLNLGG
+470 YSNPDRKILLVNIGG

-579 GGGKEYKPFKK
+579 GGGREYKPFKKL

>member
-1 MISQMKKYTFLV
+1 MITQMKKYTFLV

-18 DTFLT
+18 ELFLE
-23 QLRDLGVVHITQK
+23 QLRELGVVHITQK
-36 AAGLIEND
+36 AAGLIEDN
-44 EKLQAALQHE
+44 EALQAALQHE
-54 DDLRRLINQGAP
+54 DELRRLLKQGAP
-66 DQMIQE
+66 DQLINERSNIQE
-72 RDAIKQNIAD
+72 RIA
-82 AKEAAQ
+82 AAQEAAK
-88 QAAVWGDFDAQ
+88 QASIWGEFDAAR
-99 HIEALK
+99 IAELK
-105 EAGYNMRFFDCAISA
+105 EAGYALRFFECPTKAFQP
-120 YKKEWGIK
+120 EWGIA
-128 VNTIEGK
+128 VNEKGGK
-135 TYFVRVEGIAS
+135 TYFVQIGEGLDLSETTAS
-146 QDVDISEMLEK
+146 
-157 ATELPQPE
+157 ELPAPE
-165 KSEAQ
+165 KSEAAWLQ
-170 WNKEIEQL
+170 EIEHL
-178 NGLLAA
+178 KGLYAA
-184 ADARIEAWQLANMD
+184 ADARIVAWQKANMD
-198 QLKQQLVEA
+198 DLQAQLTEA
-207 RQQIDWQRVQLSTD
+207 RQQIDWQKVTLSTD
-221 KLADGALCLIEG
+221 KLAEGALCLFEG
-233 FCPIE
+233 FCPID
-238 KEAELENMLNSAQ
+238 KEPELNAMLAEAQ
-251 VYYESAKPTI
+251 VYYEETDPEK
-261 EDNTPIELKN
+261 EDATPIELKN
-271 NFYTRL
+271 NFFTRL

-312 DGGYGLLILLA
+312 DGGYGLVILLA

-341 VFMGVTT
+341 VFMGATT
-348 MVVGILTGM
+348 MIVGILTGM
-357 FFGINLEDV
+357 FFGINLEEV
-366 AVLAP
+366 AFLAP

-442 FALAGSLSTVGLY
+442 AATASSLSTIGLY
-455 GIYAILGLCAVFILF
+455 CIYAILGICALFILF
-470 YSNPDRKVLLLNLGG
+470 YSNPDRKILLVNIGG

-527 AGGACPSW
+527 AGGALPGW

-579 GGGKEYKPFKK
+579 GGGREYKPFKKL

>member
-1 MISQMKKYTFLV
+1 MISKMKKYTFLV

-23 QLRDLGVVHITQK
+23 QLRDLGVVHITEK
-36 AAGLIEND
+36 AAGLIEDNED
-44 EKLQAALQHE
+44 LQAALQHE
-54 DDLRRLINQGAP
+54 DELRRLLNQGAP
-66 DQMIQE
+66 DQLIQE
-72 RDAIKQNIAD
+72 RTAVEERIVAAQ
-82 AKEAAQ
+82 EAAK
-88 QAAVWGDFDAQ
+88 QAAVWGEFDAAR
-99 HIEALK
+99 IDALK
-105 EAGYNMRFFDCAISA
+105 EAGYTLRFFQCSS
-120 YKKEWGIK
+120 KSFEEGWGIK
-128 VNTIEGK
+128 VNEKEGK
-135 TYFVRVEGIAS
+135 TYFVAV
-146 QDVDISEMLEK
+146 SECSENSDYS
-157 ATELPQPE
+157 ELPVTEIAQPE
-165 KSEAQ
+165 KSEKQ
-170 WNKEIEQL
+170 WLQEVEHL

-184 ADARIEAWQLANMD
+184 ANARIEAWQKANIED
-198 QLKQQLVEA
+198 IKAQLVEA

-221 KLADGALCLIEG
+221 KLAEGALCLIEG
-233 FCPIE
+233 FCPID
-238 KEAELENMLNSAQ
+238 KEPALNEMLDSAQ
-251 VYYESAKPTI
+251 VYYEAEEPSK

-288 NYAELDP
+288 NYAEIDP

-312 DGGYGLLILLA
+312 DGGYGLVVLLA
-323 GIAVILKAPKLK
+323 GLAVILKAPKLK

-341 VFMGVTT
+341 VFMGITT

-357 FFGINLEDV
+357 FFGINLEEV
-366 AVLAP
+366 AILAP

-442 FALAGSLSTVGLY
+442 FALAGSLNTIGLY
-455 GIYAILGLCAVFILF
+455 TIYGILGLCALFILF
-470 YSNPDRKVLLLNLGG
+470 YKDPDRKVLLLNIGG

-494 SGLLGDVLSY
+494 SGLLGDILSY

-527 AGGACPSW
+527 AGGALPGW

-549 TLNFALCLISSVVH
+549 SLNFALCLISSVVH

>member
-1 MISQMKKYTFLV
+1 MISKMKKYTFLV

-23 QLRDLGVVHITQK
+23 QLRDLGVVHITEK
-36 AAGLIEND
+36 AAGLIEDNED
-44 EKLQAALQHE
+44 LQAALQHE
-54 DDLRRLINQGAP
+54 DELRHLLQQGAP
-66 DQMIQE
+66 DQLINE
-72 RDAIKQNIAD
+72 RSNIEQRIEDAQTA
-82 AKEAAQ
+82 AAQ
-88 QAAVWGDFDAQ
+88 TAIWGEFDAAR
-99 HIEALK
+99 IESLK
-105 EAGYNMRFFDCAISA
+105 EAGYALRFFVCPNKAFTP
-120 YKKEWGIK
+120 EWGIT
-128 VNTIEGK
+128 VNEKEGK
-135 TYFVRVEGIAS
+135 TYFVQVGEGP
-146 QDVDISEMLEK
+146 DLTETN
-157 ATELPQPE
+157 ATEIPVPE
-165 KSEAQ
+165 KSEKQ
-170 WNKEIEQL
+170 WLQEVEHL

-184 ADARIEAWQLANMD
+184 ANARIEAWQKANIED
-198 QLKQQLVEA
+198 IKSQLVEA

-233 FCPIE
+233 FCPKD
-238 KEAELENMLNSAQ
+238 KEPGLNNMLDSAQ
-251 VYYESAKPTI
+251 VYYEAEEPTK

-288 NYAELDP
+288 NYAEIDP

-312 DGGYGLLILLA
+312 DGGYGLVVLLA
-323 GIAVILKAPKLK
+323 GLAVILKAPKLK

-341 VFMGVTT
+341 VFMGLTT
-348 MVVGILTGM
+348 MIVGILTGM
-357 FFGINLEDV
+357 FFGINLEEV

-382 TVHFMGGSYHPMM
+382 TVHFMGGSYHPLMA
-395 VFAILIG
+395 FAIIIG

-442 FALAGSLSTVGLY
+442 FALAGSLSPIGLY
-455 GIYAILGLCAVFILF
+455 TIYGILGLCALFIMF
-470 YSNPDRKVLLLNLGG
+470 YSNPDRKILLLNIGG

-494 SGLLGDVLSY
+494 SGLLGDILSY

-527 AGGACPSW
+527 AGGSLPGW

-579 GGGKEYKPFKK
+579 GGGKEYKPFAKH

>member
-1 MISQMKKYTFLV
+1 MISKMKKYTFLV

-23 QLRDLGVVHITQK
+23 QLRDLGVVHITEK
-36 AAGLIEND
+36 AAGLIEDN
-44 EKLQAALQHE
+44 EELQAALQHE
-54 DDLRRLINQGAP
+54 DELRHLLAQGAP
-66 DQMIQE
+66 DQLVQE
-72 RDAIKQNIAD
+72 RTAVEERIA
-82 AKEAAQ
+82 AAQEAAK
-88 QAAVWGDFDAQ
+88 QAAVWGDFDAERIQ
-99 HIEALK
+99 SLK
-105 EAGYNMRFFDCAISA
+105 EAGYTLRFFACSSKAF
-120 YKKEWGIK
+120 EEGWGIK
-128 VNTIEGK
+128 VNEIGGK
-135 TYFVRVEGIAS
+135 AYFVAV
-146 QDVDISEMLEK
+146 SEYSENSDYS
-157 ATELPQPE
+157 ELPVTEIPAPE
-165 KSEAQ
+165 KSEKQ
-170 WNKEIEQL
+170 WLQEMEHL

-184 ADARIEAWQLANMD
+184 ANARIEAWQKANLED
-198 QLKQQLVEA
+198 IKAQLVEA

-233 FCPIE
+233 FCPKD
-238 KEAELENMLNSAQ
+238 KEPALNEMLDSAQ
-251 VYYESAKPTI
+251 VYYEAEEPTK

-288 NYAELDP
+288 NYAEIDP

-312 DGGYGLLILLA
+312 DGGYGLVVLLA
-323 GIAVILKAPKLK
+323 GIAVILKVPKLK

-341 VFMGVTT
+341 VFMGITT
-348 MVVGILTGM
+348 MIVGILTGM
-357 FFGINLEDV
+357 FFGINLEEV

-382 TVHFMGGSYHPMM
+382 TVHFMGGAYHPMM

-442 FALAGSLSTVGLY
+442 FALSGSLSPVGLY
-455 GIYAILGLCAVFILF
+455 TIYGILGLCALFIMF
-470 YSNPDRKVLLLNLGG
+470 YSNPDRKILLLNIGG

-527 AGGACPSW
+527 AGGALPGW

>member
-18 DTFLT
+18 ETFLT
-23 QLRDLGVVHITQK
+23 QLRDLGVVHITEK

-44 EKLQAALQHE
+44 ETLQAALQHE
-54 DDLRRLINQGAP
+54 DDLRHLLSQGAP
-66 DQMIQE
+66 NQLITE
-72 RDAIKQNIAD
+72 RDEVKQRIAD
-82 AKEAAQ
+82 AQNAAQ
-88 QAAVWGDFDAQ
+88 QAAVWGEFDAQ
-99 HIEALK
+99 RIQALRD
-105 EAGYNMRFFDCAISA
+105 AGYTLRFFSCSASA
-120 YKKEWGIK
+120 YQEEWGIA
-128 VNTIEGK
+128 VNNAEGK
-135 TYFVRVEGIAS
+135 TYFVQVTLPTEEPA
-146 QDVDISEMLEK
+146 DMSETA
-157 ATELPQPE
+157 ATEIPLPE
-165 KSEAQ
+165 KSAAQ
-170 WNKEIEQL
+170 WQMEVEHL

-184 ADARIEAWQLANMD
+184 ANARIEAWQLANIED
-198 QLKQQLVEA
+198 IKKQLTEA
-207 RQQIDWQRVQLSTD
+207 RQHIDWTRVQLSTD
-221 KLADGALCLIEG
+221 KLAEGALCIFEG
-233 FCPIE
+233 FCPID
-238 KEAELENMLNSAQ
+238 KEAELNKMLASAQ
-251 VYYESAKPTI
+251 VYYEETDPTK
-261 EDNTPIELKN
+261 EDATPIELNN

-312 DGGYGLLILLA
+312 DGGYGLVILLA
-323 GIAVILKAPKLK
+323 GLAVIFKAPKLK

-341 VFMGVTT
+341 VFMGFTT

-357 FFGINLEDV
+357 FFGINLEEV

-371 VKQYF
+371 IKQYF

-382 TVHFMGGSYHPMM
+382 TVHVMGGSYHPMM

-402 IFQILFAMGFKVVK
+402 VFQILFAMGFKVVK

-442 FALAGSLSTVGLY
+442 AIFAGSLSTIGLY
-455 GIYAILGLCAVFILF
+455 SIYAILGLCALFIMF
-470 YSNPDRKVLLLNLGG
+470 YSNPDRKVLLLNIGG

-494 SGLLGDVLSY
+494 SGLLGDILSY

-549 TLNFALCLISSVVH
+549 SLNFALCLISSVVH

>member
-1 MISQMKKYTFLV
+1 MITQMKKYTFLV

-18 DTFLT
+18 EPFLT
-23 QLRDLGVVHITQK
+23 QLRELGVVHITQK
-36 AAGLIEND
+36 AAGLIEDD
-44 EKLQAALQHE
+44 EQLQAALQHE
-54 DDLRRLINQGAP
+54 DDLRRLLKQGAP
-66 DQMIQE
+66 DQLLAE
-72 RDAIKQNIAD
+72 RANIEQSIAD
-82 AKEAAQ
+82 AKQAAS
-88 QAAVWGDFDAQ
+88 QAAVWGDFDPARIQ
-99 HIEALK
+99 QLK
-105 EAGYNMRFFDCAISA
+105 EAGYTLRFFVCSTSA
-120 YKKEWGIK
+120 FQEEWGIK
-128 VNTIEGK
+128 VSEKEGK
-135 TYFVRVEGIAS
+135 TYFVNVNNENYA
-146 QDVDISEMLEK
+146 DYENY
-157 ATELPQPE
+157 ATLLPSPE
-165 KSEAQ
+165 KSAAQ
-170 WNKEIEQL
+170 YMQEVEHLK
-178 NGLLAA
+178 GLLAA
-184 ADARIEAWQLANMD
+184 ANARIEAWQLANIED
-198 QLKQQLVEA
+198 IKAQLKEA
-207 RQQIDWQRVQLSTD
+207 RQNIDWQRVTLSTD
-221 KLADGALCLIEG
+221 KLAEGSLCLFEG
-233 FCPIE
+233 FCPID
-238 KEAELENMLNSAQ
+238 KETELNAMLKDAE
-251 VYYESAKPTI
+251 VYYEETDPEK
-261 EDNTPIELKN
+261 EDEVPIQLKN

-288 NYAELDP
+288 NYAEIDP

-341 VFMGVTT
+341 VFMGATT
-348 MVVGILTGM
+348 MIVGILTGM
-357 FFGINLEDV
+357 FFGINLEEV
-366 AVLAP
+366 AFLAP

-442 FALAGSLSTVGLY
+442 AATASSLSTIGLY
-455 GIYAILGLCAVFILF
+455 SIYAILGICALFILF
-470 YSNPDRKVLLLNLGG
+470 YSNPDRKILLVNIGG

-527 AGGACPSW
+527 AGGALPGW
-535 IGWLPTLLILVFGH
+535 IGWLPTLLIMVFGH
-549 TLNFALCLISSVVH
+549 ALNFALCLISSVVH

>member
-1 MISQMKKYTFLV
+1 MITQMKKYTFLV

-18 DTFLT
+18 EPFLT

-36 AAGLIEND
+36 AAGLIEDD
-44 EKLQAALQHE
+44 EQLQAALQHE
-54 DDLRRLINQGAP
+54 DELRRLLKQGAP
-66 DQMIQE
+66 DELIAE
-72 RDAIKQNIAD
+72 RNEVNERIA
-82 AKEAAQ
+82 AAQEAAK
-88 QAAVWGDFDAQ
+88 QAAVWGDFDAAR
-99 HIEALK
+99 IAALK
-105 EAGYNMRFFDCAISA
+105 EAGYTLHFYECASKA
-120 YKKEWGIK
+120 FQEEWGIK
-128 VNTIEGK
+128 VNEVGSK
-135 TYFVRVEGIAS
+135 TYFIALESVEDAIEIPA
-146 QDVDISEMLEK
+146 
-157 ATELPQPE
+157 PQ

-170 WNKEIEQL
+170 WLQEVENLKA
-178 NGLLAA
+178 LLADV
-184 ADARIEAWQLANMD
+184 DARIVAWQKENLDDIKA
-198 QLKQQLVEA
+198 QLVEA
-207 RQQIDWQRVQLSTD
+207 RQQIDWKRVTLSTD
-221 KLADGALCLIEG
+221 KLVEGALCLFEG
-233 FCPIE
+233 FCPID
-238 KEAELENMLNSAQ
+238 KEAELNAMLAESQ
-251 VYYESAKPTI
+251 VYYEETTPTK

-312 DGGYGLLILLA
+312 DGGYGLVILLA
-323 GIAVILKAPKLK
+323 GLAVIFKAPKLK

-341 VFMGVTT
+341 VFMGFTT

-357 FFGINLEDV
+357 FFGINLEVV

-371 VKQYF
+371 IKQYF

-382 TVHFMGGSYHPMM
+382 TVHVMGGSYHPMM

-402 IFQILFAMGFKVVK
+402 VFQILFAMGFKVVK
-416 ITLRDGFKYA
+416 IALRDGFKYA

-442 FALAGSLSTVGLY
+442 AIFAGSLSTIGLY
-455 GIYAILGLCAVFILF
+455 SIYAILGLCALFIMF
-470 YSNPDRKVLLLNLGG
+470 YSNPDRKVLLLNIGG
-485 GLWGTYNMV
+485 GLWGTYNMI
-494 SGLLGDVLSY
+494 SGLLGDILSY

-549 TLNFALCLISSVVH
+549 SLNFALCLISSVVH

>member
-1 MISQMKKYTFLV
+1 MISKMKKYTFLV

-23 QLRDLGVVHITQK
+23 QLRDLGVVHITEK
-36 AAGLIEND
+36 AAGLIEDNED
-44 EKLQAALQHE
+44 LQAALQHE
-54 DDLRRLINQGAP
+54 DELRHLLAQGAP
-66 DQMIQE
+66 DQLVQE
-72 RDAIKQNIAD
+72 RTAVEERIA
-82 AKEAAQ
+82 AAQEAAK
-88 QAAVWGDFDAQ
+88 QAAVWGDFDAERIQ
-99 HIEALK
+99 SLK
-105 EAGYNMRFFDCAISA
+105 EAGYTLRFFACSSKAF
-120 YKKEWGIK
+120 EEGWGIK
-128 VNTIEGK
+128 VNEIGGK
-135 TYFVRVEGIAS
+135 AYFVAV
-146 QDVDISEMLEK
+146 SEYSENSDYS
-157 ATELPQPE
+157 ELPVTEIPAPE
-165 KSEAQ
+165 KSEKQ
-170 WNKEIEQL
+170 WLQEVEHL

-184 ADARIEAWQLANMD
+184 ANARIEAWQKANLED
-198 QLKQQLVEA
+198 IKAQLVEA

-233 FCPIE
+233 FCPKD
-238 KEAELENMLNSAQ
+238 KEPALNEMLDSAQ
-251 VYYESAKPTI
+251 VYYEAEEPTK

-288 NYAELDP
+288 NYAEIDP

-312 DGGYGLLILLA
+312 DGGYGLVVLLA
-323 GIAVILKAPKLK
+323 GLAVILKAPKLK

-341 VFMGVTT
+341 VFMGITT

-357 FFGINLEDV
+357 FFGINLEEV

-382 TVHFMGGSYHPMM
+382 TVHFMGGAYHPMM

-442 FALAGSLSTVGLY
+442 FALAGSLSPVGLY
-455 GIYAILGLCAVFILF
+455 TIYGILGLCALFIMF
-470 YSNPDRKVLLLNLGG
+470 YSNPDRKILLLNIGG

-527 AGGACPSW
+527 AGGALPGW

-549 TLNFALCLISSVVH
+549 SLNFALCLISSVVH

>member
-1 MISQMKKYTFLV
+1 MISKMKKYTFLV

-18 DTFLT
+18 DAFLT
-23 QLRDLGVVHITQK
+23 QLRELGVVHITEK

-44 EKLQAALQHE
+44 EALQAALQHE
-54 DDLRRLINQGAP
+54 DELRRLLAQGAP
-66 DQMIQE
+66 DQLIQE
-72 RDAIKQNIAD
+72 RTAVEERIA
-82 AKEAAQ
+82 AAQEAAN
-88 QAAVWGDFDAQ
+88 QAAVWGEFDAKR
-99 HIEALK
+99 IEEIK
-105 EAGYNMRFFDCAISA
+105 QAGYTLRCFACPTSN
-120 YKKEWGIK
+120 YQEEWGIA
-128 VNTIEGK
+128 VNNVGGK
-135 TYFVRVEGIAS
+135 TYFIQVSMPSEPA
-146 QDVDISEMLEK
+146 VDLTETA
-157 ATELPQPE
+157 ATEVTLPE

-170 WNKEIEQL
+170 WLQEVEHL

-184 ADARIEAWQLANMD
+184 ANAHIEAWQKANIEAT
-198 QLKQQLVEA
+198 KQQLVEA

-238 KEAELENMLNSAQ
+238 KEPALDEMLSAAQ
-251 VYYESAKPTI
+251 VYYEAEMPTK

-271 NFYTRL
+271 NFFTRL

-341 VFMGVTT
+341 VFMGLTT

-357 FFGINLEDV
+357 FFGINLEEV

-382 TVHFMGGSYHPMM
+382 TVHFMGGAYHPMM
-395 VFAILIG
+395 VFAIVIG

-442 FALAGSLSTVGLY
+442 FALSGSLSTVGLY
-455 GIYAILGLCAVFILF
+455 TIYGILGLCTLFIMF
-470 YSNPDRKVLLLNLGG
+470 YSNPDRKILVLNIGG

-527 AGGACPSW
+527 AGGSLPGW

-549 TLNFALCLISSVVH
+549 SLNFALCLISSVVH

>member
-1 MISQMKKYTFLV
+1 MITQMKKYTFLV

-18 DTFLT
+18 EPFLT

-44 EKLQAALQHE
+44 ENLQAALQHE
-54 DDLRRLINQGAP
+54 DELRRLINQGAT
-66 DQMIQE
+66 DQLLAE
-72 RDAIKQNIAD
+72 RANVEQSIAEAKQ
-82 AKEAAQ
+82 AAA
-88 QAAVWGDFDAQ
+88 QAAVWGDFDATRIQ
-99 HIEALK
+99 ELK
-105 EAGYNMRFFDCAISA
+105 DAGYTLRFYSCPTSDFRE
-120 YKKEWGIK
+120 EWGIVINNK
-128 VNTIEGK
+128 EGK
-135 TYFVRVEGIAS
+135 TYFVQVDNPTS
-146 QDVDISEMLEK
+146 QDIDSEMLEK
-157 ATELPQPE
+157 VTEIPAPE

-170 WNKEIEQL
+170 WNQEVENL

-184 ADARIEAWQLANMD
+184 ANARIEAWKLANMERL
-198 QLKQQLVEA
+198 QKELSEA

-233 FCPIE
+233 FCPID
-238 KEAELENMLNSAQ
+238 KEAELNTMLDGAQ
-251 VYYESAKPTI
+251 VYYESEEPAK

-312 DGGYGLLILLA
+312 DGGYGLVILLA
-323 GIAVILKAPKLK
+323 GLAVIFKAPKLK

-341 VFMGVTT
+341 VFMGLTT

-357 FFGINLEDV
+357 FFGINLEEV

-382 TVHFMGGSYHPMM
+382 TVHFMGGAYHPMM

-442 FALAGSLSTVGLY
+442 FALSGSLSPIGLY
-455 GIYAILGLCAVFILF
+455 TIYGILGLCALFILF
-470 YSNPDRKVLLLNLGG
+470 YSNPDRKVLLLNIGG

-549 TLNFALCLISSVVH
+549 SLNFALCLISSVVH

-579 GGGKEYKPFKK
+579 GGGKEYKPFAKH

>member
-1 MISQMKKYTFLV
+1 MISKMKKYTFLV

-23 QLRDLGVVHITQK
+23 QLRDLGVVHITEK
-36 AAGLIEND
+36 AAGLIEDNED
-44 EKLQAALQHE
+44 LQAALQHE
-54 DDLRRLINQGAP
+54 DELRRLLNQGAP
-66 DQMIQE
+66 DQLIQE
-72 RDAIKQNIAD
+72 CTAVEERIVAAQ
-82 AKEAAQ
+82 EAAK
-88 QAAVWGDFDAQ
+88 QAAVWGEFDAAR
-99 HIEALK
+99 IDALK
-105 EAGYNMRFFDCAISA
+105 EAGYTLRFFQCSS
-120 YKKEWGIK
+120 KSFEEGWGIK
-128 VNTIEGK
+128 VNEKEGK
-135 TYFVRVEGIAS
+135 TYFVAV
-146 QDVDISEMLEK
+146 SECSENSDYS
-157 ATELPQPE
+157 ELPVTEIAQPE
-165 KSEAQ
+165 KSEKQ
-170 WNKEIEQL
+170 WLQEVEHL

-184 ADARIEAWQLANMD
+184 ANARIEAWQKANIGD
-198 QLKQQLVEA
+198 IKAQLVEA

-221 KLADGALCLIEG
+221 KLAEGALCLIEG
-233 FCPIE
+233 FCPID
-238 KEAELENMLNSAQ
+238 KEPALNEMLESAQ
-251 VYYESAKPTI
+251 VYYEAEEPSK

-288 NYAELDP
+288 NYAEIDP

-312 DGGYGLLILLA
+312 DGGYGLVVLLA
-323 GIAVILKAPKLK
+323 GLAVILKAPKLK

-341 VFMGVTT
+341 VFMGITT

-357 FFGINLEDV
+357 FFGINLEEV

-382 TVHFMGGSYHPMM
+382 TVHFMGGAYHPMM

-442 FALAGSLSTVGLY
+442 FALAGSLNTIGLY
-455 GIYAILGLCAVFILF
+455 TIYGILGLCALFILF
-470 YSNPDRKVLLLNLGG
+470 YKDPDRKILLLNLGG

-494 SGLLGDVLSY
+494 SGLLGDILSY

-527 AGGACPSW
+527 AGGSLPGW

-549 TLNFALCLISSVVH
+549 SLNFALCLISSVVH

>member
-1 MISQMKKYTFLV
+1 MITQMKKYTFLV

-23 QLRDLGVVHITQK
+23 QLRDLGVVHITEK
-36 AAGLIEND
+36 AAGVIEDNED
-44 EKLQAALQHE
+44 LQAALQHE
-54 DDLRRLINQGAP
+54 DELRRLLNQGAP
-66 DQMIQE
+66 DQLIQE
-72 RDAIKQNIAD
+72 RTTVEERIA
-82 AKEAAQ
+82 AAHEAAK
-88 QAAVWGDFDAQ
+88 QAAVWGDFDAAR
-99 HIEALK
+99 IEAIK
-105 EAGYNMRFFDCAISA
+105 EAGYTLRFFQCSSKSFDP
-120 YKKEWGIK
+120 EWGIM
-128 VNTIEGK
+128 VNEKEGK
-135 TYFVRVEGIAS
+135 TYFVAV
-146 QDVDISEMLEK
+146 SEYSENSDYS
-157 ATELPQPE
+157 ELPVTEIAQPE
-165 KSEAQ
+165 KSEKQ
-170 WNKEIEQL
+170 WLQEVEHL

-184 ADARIEAWQLANMD
+184 ANARIEAWQKANVED
-198 QLKQQLVEA
+198 IKAQLVEA

-233 FCPIE
+233 FCPID
-238 KEAELENMLNSAQ
+238 KEPALNEMLDSAQ
-251 VYYESAKPTI
+251 VYYEAEEPTK

-288 NYAELDP
+288 NYAEIDP

-312 DGGYGLLILLA
+312 DGGYGLVVLLA
-323 GIAVILKAPKLK
+323 GLAVILKAPKLK

-341 VFMGVTT
+341 VFMGFTT

-357 FFGINLEDV
+357 FFGINLEEV

-371 VKQYF
+371 IKQYF

-382 TVHFMGGSYHPMM
+382 TVHFMGGAYHPMM

-442 FALAGSLSTVGLY
+442 FALAGSLSPIGLY
-455 GIYAILGLCAVFILF
+455 TIYGILGLCALFIMF
-470 YSNPDRKVLLLNLGG
+470 YSNPDRKILLLNIGG

-549 TLNFALCLISSVVH
+549 SLNFALCLISSVVH